1 MFFEDCTCLYAAL
14 ANYNSREGIMLV
26 LHFPSQIHSVIT
38 DANSNANSKSWG
50 PPPLYPAPTPRV
62 RADFFDF
69 FPLSPEQQHQ
79 ALLQNDF
86 LVQNVD
92 PCFTTF
98 FLCQKRD
105 FWSWMLILALLHF
118 FSVRKRFFGPECWFL
133 LYSIFSLSEEDFL
146 VLNVGSCFIPLLSQ
160 GSIGGPEL
168 SVTWFLAV
176 NHLVLSCQSLGP
188 ELSVTWSW
196 AVSHM
201 VLSCQSLG
209 PELSVTWFW
218 AVSHL
223 VLSCQSLGPELSI
236 TWSSFCHRY
245 CISVWGRQK
254 NACYSC
260 PTLKQWQQS
269 EIQAVDWLNKVLK
282 AANDVELLGAGM
294 AQW

>member
-1 MFFEDCTCLYAAL
+1 MFFKDCTCLYAAL

-79 ALLQNDF
+79 ALLQNEFLVQNVDPCFTTFFSLSENDF

-133 LYSIFSLSEEDFL
+133 LYSIFFFVRRGFFGPECWFLLYSIIFSGKHRGSWAVSHL
-146 VLNVGSCFIPLLSQ
+146 VLSCQSFGSELSVTWSWAVSHLVLSRQ
-160 GSIGGPEL
+160 SLGPEL
-168 SVTWFLAV
+168 SVTWSWAV
-176 NHLVLSCQSLGP
+176 GHLVLSCQSLGP

-196 AVSHM
+196 AVSH
-201 VLSCQSLG
+201 
-209 PELSVTWFW
+209 
-218 AVSHL
+218 L
-223 VLSCQSLGPELSI
+223 VLSCQSHGVA
-236 TWSSFCHRY
+236 
-245 CISVWGRQK
+245 SVTDIALVYEAGRRMPVTV
-254 NACYSC
+254 A
-260 PTLKQWQQS
+260 PH
-269 EIQAVDWLNKVLK
+269 
-282 AANDVELLGAGM
+282 
-294 AQW
+294 